1 MHFFSWYVSFGR
13 PAYNIICVY
22 LNMTFILNRKA
33 GRMIIGLMPILFTHM
48 CYTQQTKAFDSLF
61 ETLDKQGIL
70 NGSILVAENG
80 KPIYQKTFGYANF
93 TTKQLLNNQT
103 VFELASVS
111 KQFTAMAIMQ
121 LHEKKKLNY
130 DDDIK
135 KYFPLIPFDGIS
147 IDNLLHHTSGI
158 PDFLGWDEKMVDVS
172 HANYN
177 KDILA
182 AIIKNKPAVNF
193 KHGEQFSYS
202 NTNYVLLALIVEKV
216 SGMTFADYVGKNIF
230 APLNM
235 SDTYVYP
242 QRSVS
247 QKLKNY
253 AYGYLYDPARGRF
266 IISDSIMGN
275 RYQYYF
281 DGVAGPY
288 GISSTTGDLL
298 KWDQALYTDKLIS
311 KEEQE
316 LAYLPSKLNNGKPA
330 ALSGLSYGF
339 GWLILPFDEST
350 GKIYMH
356 SGGYPGYMT
365 IISRYPDKNKTI
377 IILTNTYNII
387 NLYSL
392 CEATENIL
400 FNKPFEIPKPLPFQ
414 KSVILTPLQIKAVE
428 GVYSLTPQLKYTIT
442 ADQNQVYAQ
451 ITGQPKVE
459 IYPESELDFF
469 YTVVQA
475 KIKFE
480 KDAQGEIKKLTLF
493 QNGRQ
498 IEALKAKK

>member
-1 MHFFSWYVSFGR
+1 MSFIF
-13 PAYNIICVY
+13 NHKID
-22 LNMTFILNRKA
+22 K
-33 GRMIIGLMPILFTHM
+33 MIVGLMLSLSMHM
-48 CYTQQTKAFDSLF
+48 GYAQQTKMLDSLF
-61 ETLDKQGIL
+61 ETLNKQGVL
-70 NGSILVAENG
+70 NGCILIAEEG
-80 KPIYQKTFGYANF
+80 KPIYQKAFGYANF
-93 TTKQLLNNQT
+93 ATKQLLNNQT

-121 LHEKKKLNY
+121 LHEKKKLKY

-135 KYFPLIPFDGIS
+135 KYLPQIPFDGIS

-158 PDFLGWDEKMVDVS
+158 PDFLGWDEKQIDIS
-172 HANYN
+172 HVNYN
-177 KDILA
+177 KDILS
-182 AIIKNKPAVNF
+182 AIIQNKPSVNF
-193 KHGEQFSYS
+193 RPGEQFAYS
-202 NTNYVLLALIVEKV
+202 NINYVLLALIVEKV
-216 SGMTFADYVGKNIF
+216 SGMTFADYLGKNIF
-230 APLNM
+230 TPLNM
-235 SDTYVYP
+235 LNTYVYP

-247 QKLKNY
+247 QKLENY
-253 AYGYLYDPARGRF
+253 AYGFLYDPKIGGF
-266 IISDSIMGN
+266 IINDSIIGN

-288 GISSTTGDLL
+288 GISSTTEDLL

-311 KEEQE
+311 KEEQG
-316 LAYLPSKLNNGKPA
+316 LAYLPSKLNNGKTA
-330 ALSGLSYGF
+330 ALLGLPYGF
-339 GWLILPFDEST
+339 GWLIMPSNETT

-387 NLYSL
+387 SLYQL
-392 CEATENIL
+392 CTATENIL
-400 FNKPFEIPKPLPFQ
+400 FNKPFLVPKSLPFT
-414 KSVILTPLQIKAVE
+414 KSVTLTPLQLKAVE
-428 GVYSLTPQLKYTIT
+428 GVYSLAPQVKYTIT
-442 ADQNQVYAQ
+442 TDQNQVYAQ
-451 ITGQPKVE
+451 ISGQPKVE

-480 KDAQGEIKKLTLF
+480 KDAQGEIKKLILF

-498 IEALKAKK
+498 IEAQKDEK

>member
-1 MHFFSWYVSFGR
+1 M
-13 PAYNIICVY
+13 N
-22 LNMTFILNRKA
+22 FILNRKFS
-33 GRMIIGLMPILFTHM
+33 RMIISLLLILSM
-48 CYTQQTKAFDSLF
+48 RMGYAQQAKLLDSLF

-70 NGSILVAENG
+70 NGCILVAEDG
-80 KPIYQKTFGYANF
+80 KPIYKKAFGYANF

-135 KYFPLIPFDGIS
+135 KYFPLIPYDS
-147 IDNLLHHTSGI
+147 ITVDNLLHHTSGI
-158 PDFLGWDEKMVDVS
+158 PEFLQWDEKQVDVNQV
-172 HANYN
+172 NYN

-182 AIIKNKPAVNF
+182 AIVKNNPPVNF
-193 KHGEQFSYS
+193 KPGEQLAYS

-216 SGMTFADYVGKNIF
+216 SGMSFADYLGKNIF
-230 APLNM
+230 TPLNM
-235 SDTYVYP
+235 LNTYVYP

-247 QKLKNY
+247 QKLENY
-253 AYGYLYDPARGRF
+253 AYGYLYDPKTGGF
-266 IISDSIMGN
+266 IINDSIKGN
-275 RYQYYF
+275 RCQYYF

-288 GISSTTGDLL
+288 GISSTTEDLL

-311 KEEQE
+311 KEEQG

-330 ALSGLSYGF
+330 ALLGLAYGF
-339 GWLILPFDEST
+339 GWLIMPSNELT

-387 NLYSL
+387 SLYQL
-392 CEATENIL
+392 CTAIENIL
-400 FNKPFEIPKPLPFQ
+400 FGKPFVIPKSLPFQ
-414 KSVILTPLQIKAVE
+414 KNVLLTPLQMKAVE

-442 ADQNQVYAQ
+442 TDQNQVYAQ
-451 ITGQPKVE
+451 ISGQPKVE

-480 KDAQGEIKKLTLF
+480 KDSKGKIKKLILF

-498 IEALKAKK
+498 MEAQKD